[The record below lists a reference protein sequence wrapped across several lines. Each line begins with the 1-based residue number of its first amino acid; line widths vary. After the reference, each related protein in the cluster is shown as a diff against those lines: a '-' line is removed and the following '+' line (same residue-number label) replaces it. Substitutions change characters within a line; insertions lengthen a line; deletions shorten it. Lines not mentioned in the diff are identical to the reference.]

1 MCVPSANLLKI
12 LSKAWLSQGLY
23 YPCTY
28 SKGVHISPS
37 PPQKKRDYQF
47 SRALKRCS
55 HHKTVFWRSMRPT
68 KGRYFSLRFRET
80 VNLRLWHQ
88 RFNIVRLLKSRGV
101 LRQRVIKTGLTS
113 LLLSSPGSRKSAGK
127 ILSVH
132 ITVPQDN
139 DMHRGGI
146 TMETVLMS
154 R

>member
-1 MCVPSANLLKI
+1 M
-12 LSKAWLSQGLY
+12 
-23 YPCTY
+23 
-28 SKGVHISPS
+28 
-37 PPQKKRDYQF
+37 
-47 SRALKRCS
+47 
-55 HHKTVFWRSMRPT
+55 
-68 KGRYFSLRFRET
+68 
-80 VNLRLWHQ
+80 
-88 RFNIVRLLKSRGV
+88 FNIVRLLKSRGV
-101 LRQRVIKTGLTS
+101 LRQGVIKTGLTS